1 MANKTH
7 ASATVFEIRDERL
20 YLNGRAV
27 DRVFFDN
34 EVDSAPLPTYSE
46 TTPIEVIING
56 VRWAPERQS
65 VTKNLAIGGF
75 IQGNN
80 ITIGDQIIQ

>member
-1 MANKTH
+1 MNKKH
-7 ASATVFEIRDERL
+7 LSAAVFEIKDERL

-27 DRVFFDN
+27 DRVFYDN
-34 EVDSAPLPTYSE
+34 EVDSTPVPAYPE

-56 VRWAPERQS
+56 VRWAPERQQ
-65 VTKNLAIGGF
+65 VTKNLVVGGY

-80 ITIGDQIIQ
+80 ITIGDQTIRP

>member
-1 MANKTH
+1 MVNKRH
-7 ASATVFEIRDERL
+7 LSAAVFEIKDERL

-27 DRVFFDN
+27 DRVFYDN
-34 EVDSAPLPTYSE
+34 EVDSVPLPTYSE

-56 VRWAPERQS
+56 VHWEPERQS
-65 VTKNLAIGGF
+65 VTKNLVVGGF

-80 ITIGDQIIQ
+80 ITIGDING

>member
-1 MANKTH
+1 MANRNLNG
-7 ASATVFEIRDERL
+7 STVFEIRDERL

-46 TTPIEVIING
+46 TTTIEVIING
-56 VRWAPERQS
+56 VRWAPEKQS
-65 VTKNLAIGGF
+65 VTKNLVVGGF

-80 ITIGDQIIQ
+80 ITIGDING

>member
-1 MANKTH
+1 MNKKH
-7 ASATVFEIRDERL
+7 LSAAVFEIKDERL

-34 EVDSAPLPTYSE
+34 EVDSVPLPTYSE

-56 VRWAPERQS
+56 VRWAPERQL
-65 VTKNLAIGGF
+65 VPKNLVVGGF

-80 ITIGDQIIQ
+80 ITIGDING